1 MKHENEI
8 IDGRL
13 IMRFVCGL
21 LAAGGVWLIG
31 SAVVELVAG
40 TRHDGSS
47 LWMPFSASFGTWL
60 LAFYALTGRFP
71 IRGKR
76 GGGDS

>member
-8 IDGRL
+8 VDGRL
-13 IMRFVCGL
+13 IMRIICGL
-21 LAAGGVWLIG
+21 LAAVGVWLIG

-40 TRHDGSS
+40 TRGDGSS

-60 LAFYALTGRFP
+60 LAYYALTGRFP
-71 IRGKR
+71 IRGER